1 MGETDNRSTD
11 IDNIIARYCEV
22 TGEPDLPAGLGGF
35 TPAQKEFLLHET
47 PGLLAYP
54 NTKDLVRLGVFL
66 TQTDDMRNIPPVY
79 GPKPPPPETIT
90 TLLGDPVCLYENDPN
105 TTTALTTIL
114 PAYAHTLNVP
124 IIQVFMDHWETLP
137 HIPWHLDSTG
147 QPLLALTIARH
158 APEVLDMD
166 GAYRALENYIQ
177 HASTQA
183 TYDYG
188 TWWDGETHA
197 NLLHLLGF
205 FNQAYDLDCGEAP
218 PGLWV
223 KAAGRML
230 NTLWGRALFTHISQ
244 GAAGFV
250 GDYLGELSSLERL
263 AWCQNARNNTSG
275 KIEWFFWALF
285 AGWFRITPDTDTRT
299 VGEVALLFVE
309 TARRACANSAGW
321 APFLEL
327 IVSVEDPYTLTSSP
341 QVTRTILDS
350 TVGEPRPLT

>member
-1 MGETDNRSTD
+1 MGETDDLSPD
-11 IDNIIARYCEV
+11 LVNIITRYLEV
-22 TGEPDLPAGLGGF
+22 TGEPERTAGLGGF
-35 TPAQKEFLLHET
+35 TLAQQEFLLNET
-47 PGLLAYP
+47 PRLLAYP
-54 NTKDLVRLGVFL
+54 NAKDLVRLGLFL
-66 TQTDDMRNIPPVY
+66 AHPDSMRNISPVY
-79 GPKPPPPETIT
+79 GPKPPSPEIIT
-90 TLLGDPVCLYENDPN
+90 MLLGDPVRIYQDDPS
-105 TTTALTTIL
+105 TITARTTIL
-114 PAYAHTLNVP
+114 PSYAHLLNIP
-124 IIQVFMDHWETLP
+124 IVHVFMDHWETLP
-137 HIPWHLDSTG
+137 HISLLMDKAH
-147 QPLLALTIARH
+147 PLLVLTIARH
-158 APEVLDMD
+158 APEVLEMD
-166 GAYRALENYIQ
+166 GAYRALEDYVR

-205 FNQAYDLDCGEAP
+205 FNQAYDLDCEEAP

-223 KAAGRML
+223 KAAGPLL

-285 AGWFRITPDTDTRT
+285 AGWFRLTPDTDTRT

-327 IVSVEDPYTLTSSP
+327 IVSVDDPYMLTSSP

>member
-1 MGETDNRSTD
+1 MGETDNLSPD
-11 IDNIIARYCEV
+11 LVNIITQYLEV
-22 TGEPDLPAGLGGF
+22 TGEPELTAGLGGF
-35 TPAQKEFLLHET
+35 TPAQKEFLLNET
-47 PGLLAYP
+47 PGLLACP
-54 NTKDLVRLGVFL
+54 NAKDLVRLGLFL
-66 TQTDDMRNIPPVY
+66 AQTDDSRNTPPVY

-90 TLLGDPVCLYENDPN
+90 MLLGDPARIYQDDPS
-105 TTTALTTIL
+105 TITALTTIL
-114 PAYAHTLNVP
+114 PSYAHLLNVP

-137 HIPWHLDSTG
+137 HIMWHLDTAH
-147 QPLLALTIARH
+147 PLLVLTIARH

-166 GAYRALENYIQ
+166 GAYHALENYVR
-177 HASTQA
+177 HASTEQQH
-183 TYDYG
+183 DYG
-188 TWWDGETHA
+188 TWWDSETHA
-197 NLLHLLGF
+197 NLLLLLGL
-205 FNQAYDLDCGEAP
+205 FNQAYDLDCEEPP

-223 KAAGRML
+223 KAAGRIL
-230 NTLWGRALFTHISQ
+230 NTLWGRVLFTHISQ
-244 GAAGFV
+244 GAEGFV

-285 AGWFRITPDTDTRT
+285 AGWFRLTPDTDTRT